1 MTTANKLLTTINYCK
16 SAGQSILFLVPN
28 KMDVKELTVILS
40 GGSTGLLVKANN
52 NNNSNNNR
60 GTNQLI

>member
-1 MTTANKLLTTINYCK
+1 MTTANKLLTTINHCK
-16 SAGQSILFLVPN
+16 SASQSILFLVPN

-40 GGSTGLLVKANN
+40 GGTTGLLVKANN
-52 NNNSNNNR
+52 NNNR